1 MTAQEEHPPWLMPW
15 QSFAALSTVTVARS
29 LSKICRYGGRS
40 PRWYSVARHS
50 RLVVHLL
57 PAEAT
62 LNQRKWALLH
72 DAHEMFIG
80 DILRPMEA
88 ALTES
93 ARLEL
98 WHIKDEIDT
107 RIQSLMGLVLSDADI
122 AAVQVA
128 DDHACQLELRS
139 LDLCDSA
146 ICDLMPDSPEAAYEL
161 TVIGR
166 PELDAADWRQMWEAF
181 SSESQ

>member
-29 LSKICRYGGRS
+29 LSRICRFSGR
-40 PRWYSVARHS
+40 PPHWYSVARHS

-57 PAEAT
+57 PVEAT
-62 LNQRKWALLH
+62 LTQRKWALLH

-80 DILRPMEA
+80 DLPRPFEES
-88 ALTES
+88 LTES
-93 ARLEL
+93 ARLQ
-98 WHIKDEIDT
+98 IANIRDEIDT
-107 RIQSLMGLVLSDADI
+107 RIQSLMGVTVSDADRDT
-122 AAVQVA
+122 VQVA
-128 DDHACQLELRS
+128 DNHACELEKTL
-139 LDLCDSA
+139 LHLPDSA
-146 ICDLMPDSPEAAYEL
+146 IYDQLPDSPEAAYEL